1 MSDEVRTDSHP
12 LEARSTPAHAFG
24 IWGSIALLLILLSVA
39 AGYAWHEH
47 ALVSRL
53 ATQNSDAMSLLEAT
67 RGQVADLTTRLNDL
81 TAQPKPHPV
90 QTQAMSRP
98 LAAARRLPNHHRA
111 YDPRWKEIEDQLA
124 SQQKQIDASRG
135 ELAST
140 RTELQGSIARTHDE
154 LVVLEKKGERSYYEF
169 DVDKNGPFQRKGPV
183 AIRLRKANTKH
194 QYADLELMVDDF
206 KLSQKHVNLDQPVIF
221 YAADSK
227 QPAELVI
234 NTIGKD
240 RIHGYVSEPRFK
252 SGDLE
257 AAGSPSGNTAASSS
271 SQPRQ
276 RLQPPA
282 N

>member
-12 LEARSTPAHAFG
+12 VGTPSSPAHVVG
-24 IWGSIALLLILLSVA
+24 IWGSIALLLILLVVA
-39 AGYAWHEH
+39 GGYAWHEH
-47 ALVSRL
+47 DVVRRL
-53 ATQNSDAMSLLEAT
+53 ATQNSEAMSSLDAT
-67 RGQVADLTTRLNDL
+67 RGQVADLTTKLNDL
-81 TAQPKPHPV
+81 TAKSEAQPV
-90 QTQAMSRP
+90 QARATGRPSPSHRTPSR
-98 LAAARRLPNHHRA
+98 RA
-111 YDPRWKEIEDQLA
+111 NDPRWKEIQDQLA
-124 SQQKQIDASRG
+124 SQQKQIEASRD
-135 ELAST
+135 ELASS

-154 LVVLEKKGERSYYEF
+154 PVVLEKKGERSYYEF
-169 DVDKNGPFQRKGPV
+169 DVDKNGQFQRMGPV
-183 AIRLRKANTKH
+183 AIRLRKANAKH

-234 NTIGKD
+234 NNIGKD
-240 RIHGYVSEPRFK
+240 RIHGYVSEPKYK

-257 AAGSPSGNTAASSS
+257 ATANSSSGNTAVGTS

-276 RLQPPA
+276 CLQSPA